1 MFGKKRRE
9 KEEREARALEKIM
22 LEVIKAEEQKEQ
34 KIEDLGKIIK
44 EQFSDFPIHKLLHI
58 LVKKNIIQI
67 SDLKDQKNP

>member
-1 MFGKKRRE
+1 MFGKKSRE

-34 KIEDLGKIIK
+34 KIEDLGKTIE

-58 LVKKNIIQI
+58 LVKRNIIQ
-67 SDLKDQKNP
+67 LKDLED